1 MKLKIICAILTVC
14 LFAGTLFI
22 SGGQDTINVSD
33 NETYT
38 VLASCFPVYALT
50 EAIINDAP
58 GLSFDLLTLPRT
70 EGYSAYELSD
80 WEAALM
86 QSADM
91 FICFGRG
98 FESFDTGYL
107 SDECIT
113 LMLLGNEQLLAYED
127 GSQANENPYVY
138 LSTGGTR
145 MLLGKIAS
153 AMKAVDPG
161 FADTYDRNLNT
172 ALQLLDSIKALPIDS
187 GIALCIE
194 PMFAYMLSDTD
205 YNVYYAVSDEEI
217 ADLPENTVDLRGKMD
232 IMLDMD
238 ESFSFT
244 DYIGALYSN
253 YSLLYEVAE

>member
-50 EAIINDAP
+50 EAIIKDVP
-58 GLSFDLLTLPRT
+58 GLSLDLLTLPRT
-70 EGYSAYELSD
+70 EGYSDYELSD
-80 WEAALM
+80 WESSLM

-107 SDECIT
+107 SDECILLT
-113 LMLLGNEQLLAYED
+113 LLGNEQLLEYED

-138 LSTGGTR
+138 LSAGGTK
-145 MLLGKIAS
+145 MLLAKIAS
-153 AMKAVDPG
+153 AMKTVDPG
-161 FADTYDRNLNT
+161 FTDMYDRNLDT
-172 ALQLLDSIKALPIDS
+172 ALQLLDSIEALPIDS

-205 YNVYYAVSDEEI
+205 YNVYYAASDVDI
-217 ADLPENTVDLRGKMD
+217 ADLTENAVDLRGKMD

-238 ESFSFT
+238 ESFSFA
-244 DYIGALYSN
+244 DYVETLYSN
-253 YSLLYEVAE
+253 YGLLYEVAE